1 MVVEFMLTWS
11 GYLESMP
18 WLMGTSSALPYLLGP
33 AVVGALYFKDDTTWR
48 WSHALHLLPFLLALV
63 WSLPFLLLGGSEKT
77 DIYEAS
83 IVTET
88 YFHEWGYIRQVL
100 LKALHTGVYAIL
112 AWYAFSP
119 KQRVGKG
126 LRWCLS
132 AFSVLLAVHA
142 GLLAADLPGY
152 AITYCILVVGF
163 GGLAIW
169 LQYELSRSDVVVKGE
184 FPGPSTASAPA
195 AAPTKNR
202 KHSPKYEKSGLD
214 EIALS
219 AGARKLTLLM
229 ENDKLFLDT
238 GLRLRDLA
246 EKSELPEHHLSQI
259 LNAHFGRKFPDY
271 INAYRVEYARELLQN
286 NPPGDSVLAVAFA
299 TGFNS
304 KNSFNRA
311 FRKFTGQSPTEFK
324 RNGPIRPDGAED

>member
-18 WLMGTSSALPYLLGP
+18 WLMGISYALPYLLGP
-33 AVVGALYFKDDTTWR
+33 TVVGCLYFRDKPAWR
-48 WSHALHLLPFLLALV
+48 WSHALHLLPFLLALG
-63 WSLPFLLLGGSEKT
+63 WSLPFLLLGGGEKT

-88 YFHEWGYIRQVL
+88 YFHEWVYIRQVL
-100 LKALHTGVYAIL
+100 LKALHMGAYAIL

-119 KQRVGKG
+119 KRRVGQG

-132 AFSVLLAVHA
+132 AFVFLLIVHA
-142 GLLAADLPGY
+142 CLLLADLPGY
-152 AITYCILVVGF
+152 AITYCVLVVGF

-169 LQYELSRSDVVVKGE
+169 LQYELSRPSPTTKGWGT
-184 FPGPSTASAPA
+184 GPSTAIAPA
-195 AAPTKNR
+195 AAPTKIR
-202 KHSPKYEKSGLD
+202 KPGPKYEKSGLD
-214 EIALS
+214 EIALA
-219 AGARKLTLLM
+219 AGAQQLTLLM
-229 ENDKLFLDT
+229 ENEKPFLDT

-246 EKSELPEHHLSQI
+246 EKSKLPEHHLSQI
-259 LNAHFGRKFPDY
+259 LNVHFGRKFPDY
-271 INAYRVEYARELLQN
+271 VNAYRVEYARELLRK
-286 NPPGDSVLAVAFA
+286 NPAGNSILAVAFA

-324 RNGPIRPDGAED
+324 KNGPIQPDGAKD